1 MGQQSSRTAPCSC
14 SSFGSDTRRLSA
26 QYSLRR
32 NNPDRHGNDSH
43 HSTSTTPISRL
54 LCDQRARDTF
64 WQDDHNA
71 GRCGKCREVVPC
83 GTAGQSDGICT
94 AGDARFLHGSSSCC
108 GSCASAHERLCRA
121 QWISRFLTI
130 PSREA
135 SSHARGLKAPTHCW
149 LNEPSRDCAVHT
161 CANTDQV
168 LDGRAPASGCTRVVW
183 GDRLASHPAAVR
195 IWPPSS
201 SARRFAV
208 GCVLACH
215 QTHRC

>member
-14 SSFGSDTRRLSA
+14 SSFGSDTRRLSV

-43 HSTSTTPISRL
+43 HSTSTIPISRL

-83 GTAGQSDGICT
+83 GTAWQSERICT

-108 GSCASAHERLCRA
+108 GSCASAHECLCRA
-121 QWISRFLTI
+121 QWISRFLKI
-130 PSREA
+130 PSRAA
-135 SSHARGLKAPTHCW
+135 SSHAPGTRATTHC
-149 LNEPSRDCAVHT
+149 LPDGPERDCAVHT
-161 CANTDQV
+161 CANSD
-168 LDGRAPASGCTRVVW
+168 LFHDGAAQAS
-183 GDRLASHPAAVR
+183 D
-195 IWPPSS
+195 
-201 SARRFAV
+201 
-208 GCVLACH
+208 
-215 QTHRC
+215 